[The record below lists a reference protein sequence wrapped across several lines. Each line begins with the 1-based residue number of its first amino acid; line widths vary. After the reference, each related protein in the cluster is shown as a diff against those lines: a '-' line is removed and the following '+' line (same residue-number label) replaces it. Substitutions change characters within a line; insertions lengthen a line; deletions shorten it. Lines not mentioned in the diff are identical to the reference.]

1 MKKLHEDKT
10 DFGINITKIILLIL
24 LFPDYKERAFEV
36 SSISGERKYKWN
48 PEYTIYICQDQQ
60 QVIKFSSSLLLIN
73 LCRRAA
79 NI

>member
-1 MKKLHEDKT
+1 MKLHKDKT
-10 DFGINITKIILLIL
+10 DFGINITKIIHLVL
-24 LFPDYKERAFEV
+24 LFPDYRERQFEV
-36 SSISGERKYKWN
+36 PSISSERNYKWN

-60 QVIKFSSSLLLIN
+60 QVIKFSSSLLCIY